1 MPPALRR
8 RQKRAPREDRQPAR
22 HLGIRRPHP
31 RRGRRQIHPAQGRLP
46 DAKQRAYVLA
56 QNADGI
62 WTHRGDAKRGEKI
75 FHDPTGPLGGICAQC
90 HKVRGLGAEVGPDL
104 TLVGSV
110 YKRGDLLTS
119 IMEPG
124 KTIALGFEQI
134 MVETKAGDLFAGAI
148 RKDTDDTLTLLG
160 ADLQPHLVKK
170 ADIKT
175 RKPLETSIMPPGL
188 TLALPPEALADLLAY
203 LESLRGN

>member
-1 MPPALRR
+1 
-8 RQKRAPREDRQPAR
+8 
-22 HLGIRRPHP
+22 
-31 RRGRRQIHPAQGRLP
+31 
-46 DAKQRAYVLA
+46 
-56 QNADGI
+56 
-62 WTHRGDAKRGEKI
+62 
-75 FHDPTGPLGGICAQC
+75 
-90 HKVRGLGAEVGPDL
+90 
-104 TLVGSV
+104 
-110 YKRGDLLTS
+110 
-119 IMEPG
+119 MEPG

-188 TLALPPEALADLLAY
+188 TLALPPEALADL
-203 LESLRGN
+203 ESLRGN